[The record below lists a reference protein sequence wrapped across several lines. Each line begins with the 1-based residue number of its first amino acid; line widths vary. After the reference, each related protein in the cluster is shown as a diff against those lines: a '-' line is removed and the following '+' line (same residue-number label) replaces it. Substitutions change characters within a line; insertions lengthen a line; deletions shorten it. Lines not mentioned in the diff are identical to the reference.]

1 MYRFYVF
8 IDIDGNI
15 LPTCIAEGVEFS
27 NESIALF
34 EYSTDTILVLN
45 STKQLENHYKPIG
58 EVKIEW
64 IDVDSDSKKI
74 N

>member
-8 IDIDGNI
+8 INIDGDI
-15 LPTCIAEGVEFS
+15 LPDCIGEGIEFS

-45 STKQLENHYKPIG
+45 SIKYLQNHYKLLG
-58 EVKIEW
+58 DVKIEW
-64 IDVDSDSKKI
+64 VDVDLNSKKI

>member
-8 IDIDGNI
+8 IYTKDNI
-15 LPTCIAEGVEFS
+15 LGECMGEGIEFT

-34 EYSTDTILVLN
+34 EYATDTILVLN
-45 STKQLENHYKPIG
+45 SVKQLENHYKSFG

-64 IDVDSDSKKI
+64 IDIDSDAKKI